1 MSNFDFNEDIDDE
14 NRPGHESS
22 EQLYSFE
29 DYLTVRA
36 LLGMHFGERIGDDIY
51 NLMQRVSKKIASEMG
66 GTPGIIFNDDGGEF
80 VSFDES
86 LFADEKAPD
95 DEDDE
100 TSPDVFGSSDVFDDD
115 DAVDLGDY
123 DPGEDW
129 KS

>member
-1 MSNFDFNEDIDDE
+1 VSNFDFNEDIDDQ
-14 NRPGHESS
+14 NRPGHESA

-86 LFADEKAPD
+86 FFADESAE
-95 DEDDE
+95 DEDVDE
-100 TSPDVFGSSDVFDDD
+100 SDIGMSDDD
-115 DAVDLGDY
+115 DSSFGEY
-123 DPGEDW
+123 DSGEDW

>member
-1 MSNFDFNEDIDDE
+1 MSTFDFNEDIDDE
-14 NRPGHESS
+14 NRPGHESA

-36 LLGMHFGERIGDDIY
+36 LLGMHFGERVGDDIY
-51 NLMQRVSKKIASEMG
+51 NLMHRVSKKISKEMG

-86 LFADEKAPD
+86 FFADESE
-95 DEDDE
+95 DEDADE
-100 TSPDVFGSSDVFDDD
+100 SDIGFSDDD
-115 DAVDLGDY
+115 DDPSFGEY